1 MNGIIHR
8 CKVWRFIVNWCL
20 DLGTLMHMVSFVS
33 WHQSYPICWIHQ
45 GNGSA
50 SGTSATFGFL
60 LCNQHYQHCQGC
72 EAIGCTQA
80 DAPVQVFC
88 HGRVHQRHGLPLCAW
103 HEPFACLDPKLREIY
118 HGCSAG
124 WHAIWTVKTHSA
136 IKYHIWSPW
145 RFIRNDH
152 SQTTQFGISLAY
164 PGHEN
169 HRSSHNPPRKK
180 QLWIGPQMFCGLKP
194 KYSDIFTIWYSG
206 TLISYSKFTFLQ
218 YASLFSVYR

>member
-33 WHQSYPICWIHQ
+33 WHQSDPICWIHQ
-45 GNGSA
+45 GNGSGL
-50 SGTSATFGFL
+50 GTSSTFGFL
-60 LCNQHYQHCQGC
+60 LCSQHYQHCQGC

-103 HEPFACLDPKLREIY
+103 HEPFACLDPKLREIS

-136 IKYHIWSPW
+136 IKYHVWSRW

-152 SQTTQFGISLAY
+152 SQTTQDMRTIEAVST
-164 PGHEN
+164 
-169 HRSSHNPPRKK
+169 PPEEAALNWTPNV
-180 QLWIGPQMFCGLKP
+180 LWVEAKI
-194 KYSDIFTIWYSG
+194 
-206 TLISYSKFTFLQ
+206 
-218 YASLFSVYR
+218 